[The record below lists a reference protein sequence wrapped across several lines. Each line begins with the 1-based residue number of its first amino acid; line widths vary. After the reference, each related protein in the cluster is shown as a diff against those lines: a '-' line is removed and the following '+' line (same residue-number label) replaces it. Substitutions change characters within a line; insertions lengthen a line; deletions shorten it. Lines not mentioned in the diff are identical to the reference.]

1 MLVSR
6 QLRAVGGGGVHFS
19 GEMTKMTPI
28 PMAACAG
35 WAQWKNHAPGL
46 YAWNWK
52 KEIVFTVQM
61 SVC

>member
-1 MLVSR
+1 M
-6 QLRAVGGGGVHFS
+6 HFS

-46 YAWNWK
+46 YAWNWTI
-52 KEIVFTVQM
+52 EIVFTVQM